1 MATKDK
7 QPRVFK
13 RKKSRHVIRH
23 NDFAFSD
30 CGMSVYASFAKTDD
44 FLKSYE
50 WRKVRMQAI
59 IKNGNRCQCCGASPD
74 SGAVINVDH
83 IQPRSVRPDLA
94 LTLSNLQVLC
104 NVCNHG
110 KGNWDT
116 TDWRK

>member
-1 MATKDK
+1 MAKVIRK
-7 QPRVFK
+7 
-13 RKKSRHVIRH
+13 KKSRHVLRH
-23 NDFAFSD
+23 NDYAFSD
-30 CGMSVYASFAKTDD
+30 CGMSVHASLAKTDE

-59 IKNGNRCQCCGASPD
+59 IKHGNKCQCCGASPD

-83 IQPRSVRPDLA
+83 IVPRLKSPELA

-110 KGNWDT
+110 KGNWDQ
-116 TDWRK
+116 TDWRKNC